1 MDLLTPL
8 IKTKM
13 NCKEAQLTTRGV
25 LQHQQNGR
33 FLRDTYKHLLDDWP
47 NAIKKANLVSTE
59 YSRTILSLI
68 SLLSALDSWCQTYC
82 NHRSNLC
89 WSLVLI

>member
-8 IKTKM
+8 IKSKM
-13 NCKEAQLTTRGV
+13 NCKEAQLTTRGI

-47 NAIKKANLVSTE
+47 NAIKQANLISTE

-68 SLLSALDSWCQTYC
+68 SLLSALDSKWCQA
-82 NHRSNLC
+82 
-89 WSLVLI
+89 